1 VELGLGN
8 CVGNAV
14 LVNVVV
20 FVLVFD
26 SVAVAVSG
34 IPMPIKFRLST
45 FISILFCALPIP
57 NNKREISIKCIISL
71 PYSFEDN
78 FSRC

>member
-1 VELGLGN
+1 MELGLGN
-8 CVGNAV
+8 RVGNAV

-34 IPMPIKFRLST
+34 IPRLTKLRLST
-45 FISILFCALPIP
+45 FISILVCALPIP
-57 NNKREISIKCIISL
+57 NNKRESSIKSIISL
-71 PYSFEDN
+71 AYYFEDN
-78 FSRC
+78 FFRG

>member
-1 VELGLGN
+1 MELGLGN

-26 SVAVAVSG
+26 CVAVDVSG
-34 IPMPIKFRLST
+34 IPRPTKLRLST

-57 NNKREISIKCIISL
+57 NNKRESRIIRIISL
-71 PYSFEDN
+71 PYSF
-78 FSRC
+78 